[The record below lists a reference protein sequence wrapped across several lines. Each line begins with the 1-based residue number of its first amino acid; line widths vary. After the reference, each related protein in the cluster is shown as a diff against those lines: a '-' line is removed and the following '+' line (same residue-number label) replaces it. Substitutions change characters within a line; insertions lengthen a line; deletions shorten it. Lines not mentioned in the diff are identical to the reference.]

1 MKIPSVK
8 GVRDI
13 LPASFGGEA
22 EAFQFVETTCRKL
35 LEDFGFSEIIIP
47 IFEYT
52 DLFARGI
59 GSTTDIVEK
68 EMYTFEDRDGKKVS
82 LRPEATAPVVR
93 ALIEHNLIATSP
105 MLKLYYVG
113 PMFRHERPQAGR
125 YRQFHQIGVEV
136 FGSSS
141 PMIDVEVLSLVHL
154 IFLKLKIPDLELQMN
169 SLGDPQCRPNY
180 RKVLKQFLKERLHHL
195 CENCKRRFE
204 TNPLR
209 VLDCKEKGCRAA
221 TQEAPVSIDHLCQ
234 ECLSHFMEVKNGLN
248 KLKIPFKINERLVRG
263 LDYYVRTA
271 FEMVSP
277 HLGAQNAVAA
287 GGRYDG
293 LVETLGG
300 SPIPGIGFAMG
311 MERVISLFDK
321 ANLTAPGLDLFIATM
336 GPEAKVI
343 AVDAVFQLRQKGI
356 RVETDYENNSLK
368 SQMRRADKLGAR
380 YVLILGEDE
389 IQKGQVTLRD
399 MVRKDQRNLE
409 LSGWVE
415 SLVGFLRSANQKI
428 PSERKRARGEG
439 SIRLFWRYKA

>member
-1 MKIPSVK
+1 MKIPPVK

-35 LEDFGFSEIIIP
+35 LEEFGFSEIKIP

-52 DLFARGI
+52 ELFAKGI
-59 GSTTDIVEK
+59 GASTDIVEK
-68 EMYTFEDRDGKKVS
+68 EMYTFEDRDGKKIS
-82 LRPEATAPVVR
+82 LRPEGTAPVVR
-93 ALIEHNLIATSP
+93 SLIEHNLMETSP
-105 MLKLYYVG
+105 MPKLYYVG

-141 PMIDVEVLSLVHL
+141 PAIDVEILSLTHL
-154 IFLKLKIPDLELQMN
+154 IFQRLKISGLELQIN
-169 SLGDPQCRPNY
+169 SLGDQQCRPNY
-180 RKVLKQFLKERLHHL
+180 RKALKNFLKERLDQL
-195 CENCKRRFE
+195 CENCKRRFD

-209 VLDCKEKGCRAA
+209 ILDCKEEGCHRA
-221 TQEAPVSIDHLCQ
+221 TQDAPVSLDHLCQ
-234 ECLSHFMEVKNGLN
+234 ECLSHFLEVKTGLN
-248 KLKIPFKINERLVRG
+248 RLKIPFSINERLVRG

-271 FEMVSP
+271 FEMIFP

-300 SPIPGIGFAMG
+300 PPLPGIGFAMG
-311 MERVISLFDK
+311 MERVITLLDK
-321 ANLTAPGLDLFIATM
+321 ASLSIPGTDLFIATL
-336 GPEAKVI
+336 GPEAKAM
-343 AVDAVFQLRQKGI
+343 AVDAVFQLRQRGI
-356 RVETDYENNSLK
+356 RTETDYENSSLK

-389 IQKGQVTLRD
+389 IKKGQGTLRD
-399 MVRKDQRNLE
+399 MVQKDQKNLN
-409 LSGWVE
+409 LSGWIE
-415 SLVGFLRSANQKI
+415 SLSNLLQPHKT
-428 PSERKRARGEG
+428 
-439 SIRLFWRYKA
+439 

>member
-13 LPASFGGEA
+13 LPGSLGGEA
-22 EAFQFVETTCRKL
+22 EAFQFVEITCRRL
-35 LEDFGFSEIIIP
+35 LEDFGFSEIMIP

-68 EMYTFEDRDGKKVS
+68 EMYTFEDRDGKKIS

-93 ALIEHNLIATSP
+93 SLIEHNLIATSP

-141 PMIDVEVLSLVHL
+141 PIIDIEVLSLVHL
-154 IFLKLKIPDLELQMN
+154 TFQRLKIPDLELQIN
-169 SLGDPQCRPNY
+169 SLGDQQCRPNY
-180 RKVLKQFLKERLHHL
+180 RKALKQFLKERLHHL
-195 CENCKRRFE
+195 CENCKRRFD

-209 VLDCKEKGCRAA
+209 VLDCKERGCR
-221 TQEAPVSIDHLCQ
+221 TVTREAPVSIDYLCQ

-248 KLKIPFKINERLVRG
+248 RLKIPFKINERLVRG

-300 SPIPGIGFAMG
+300 PPIPGIGFAMG
-311 MERVISLFDK
+311 VERVVALMDK
-321 ANLTAPGLDLFIATM
+321 AGLTLPPPDIFIATL
-336 GPEAKVI
+336 GPQAKTMV
-343 AVDAVFQLRQKGI
+343 VDAVFQLRQKGI
-356 RVETDYENNSLK
+356 RTETDYENNSLK

-389 IQKGQVTLRD
+389 IKKGQATLRD
-399 MVRKDQRNLE
+399 MVRKDQRNLN

-415 SLVGFLRSANQKI
+415 SLVSLLRSARQ
-428 PSERKRARGEG
+428 
-439 SIRLFWRYKA
+439 